1 MSHQGNT
8 VFEESKKE
16 AEVEKTHR
24 KGTSKEA
31 QKNLQRIAE
40 IKSKLGNGQ
49 ISYDEA
55 KAEMTPIAKA
65 MNKNGAFLAKAHG
78 VSHRPITAIGLLR

>member
-1 MSHQGNT
+1 MSHQGT
-8 VFEESKKE
+8 TIFEESKKE
-16 AEVEKTHR
+16 AEEESKT
-24 KGTSKEA
+24 GA

-49 ISYDEA
+49 ITYDEA